1 MVRRSIPVYERMSMM
16 LLSMER
22 QSELVEG
29 TVMLSPVH
37 GSPESQMRGCPE
49 PPRVIGSPIFLQR
62 LSRSFVLLGMEPL
75 VRVLVMMGFSFGRV
89 FFTGVY
95 RVGTLLSSKFFG
107 VSFEVLMLLSLP

>member
-1 MVRRSIPVYERMSMM
+1 
-16 LLSMER
+16 
-22 QSELVEG
+22 
-29 TVMLSPVH
+29 MLSPVQ

-75 VRVLVMMGFSFGRV
+75 VRVLRAVLVMMVSLSYRV

-107 VSFEVLMLLSLP
+107 VSFEVLMLLSLS